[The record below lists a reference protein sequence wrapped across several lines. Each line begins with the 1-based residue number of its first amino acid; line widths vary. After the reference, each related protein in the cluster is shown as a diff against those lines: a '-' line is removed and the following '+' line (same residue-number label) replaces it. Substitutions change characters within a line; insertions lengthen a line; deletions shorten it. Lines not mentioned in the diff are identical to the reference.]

1 MTSLKAMRSLSDLG
15 QNLRQARLARRFSM
29 AELATRAGVSERTLT
44 RLEKGDPGVGIGNLA
59 SVLAALGS
67 PAALADLMSPEN
79 DAVGLSRALEAVPKR
94 GRSFKSGKSG
104 KSGSSGKPGQT
115 PDETSEQQGSPD
127 SKRDA
132 RKGIAF

>member
-1 MTSLKAMRSLSDLG
+1 MTNLKAMRSLTDLG
-15 QNLRQARLARRFSM
+15 QNLRRARLARRFSM
-29 AELATRAGVSERTLT
+29 VELATRAGVSERTLM

-59 SVLAALGS
+59 AVLGALGS
-67 PAALADLMSPEN
+67 PAVLADLMSPEN

-104 KSGSSGKPGQT
+104 KPGQAGDQT
-115 PDETSEQQGSPD
+115 NEQQGSPD

>member
-1 MTSLKAMRSLSDLG
+1 MSSLRAMRSLTGLG

-29 AELATRAGVSERTLT
+29 AELAMRAGISERTLT

-67 PAALADLMSPEN
+67 PAVLADLMSPEN
-79 DAVGLSRALEAVPKR
+79 DAIGLSRALEAVPRR
-94 GRSFKSGKSG
+94 GRSF
-104 KSGSSGKPGQT
+104 SSGKPGQ
-115 PDETSEQQGSPD
+115 PAKLGKPGQTSGEAGEQKD
-127 SKRDA
+127 SAQSKPSA

>member
-1 MTSLKAMRSLSDLG
+1 MSSLKAIRSLTDLG
-15 QNLRQARLARRFSM
+15 QNLRQARLARRFSI
-29 AELATRAGVSERTLT
+29 AELATRAGVSERTLM

-67 PAALADLMSPEN
+67 PAVLADLMSPEN

-94 GRSFKSGKSG
+94 GRSFKSN
-104 KSGSSGKPGQT
+104 KPVQNQ
-115 PDETSEQQGSPD
+115 DDTSAQQDTPD
-127 SKRDA
+127 SKRAA

>member
-1 MTSLKAMRSLSDLG
+1 MASLKATRSLSDLG

-29 AELATRAGVSERTLT
+29 AELATRADVSERTLM

-67 PAALADLMSPEN
+67 PSVLAELMSPEN
-79 DAVGLSRALEAVPKR
+79 DAVGLARALQAVPKR
-94 GRSFKSGKSG
+94 GRSFKSS
-104 KSGSSGKPGQT
+104 KPLRS
-115 PDETSEQQGSPD
+115 PDETNEQQAAPDSEQ
-127 SKRDA
+127 RA